1 MEEIG
6 EILSRGFGVWKS
18 NLNLCIPFGLSF
30 LASVLIFL
38 PLLAAV
44 ALIIMA
50 QEDLSYLNQTTLQD
64 PSAMQETID
73 RMVGS
78 LESLPTESILEIA
91 GIYLVMIVLGS
102 LVDSFFTAGAV
113 GMARQALDEGRS
125 DSSTIWPVG
134 RRHFLGLFVSRVI
147 MGLLVLAGL
156 VFLLPA
162 LAIQPQ
168 NLLEDPGAL
177 GVLAAGAILFVVY
190 LLVLSLALALLPY
203 ALVLENM
210 RPLQAVFASVDFF
223 RYNKFDVAVIWLVM
237 AALSIALEM
246 IAGISSPGEG
256 EGVQLISAITSIA
269 NLLVLSP
276 LFNLWWTM
284 LYMSRRGML
293 KTEEVKDPW

>member
-30 LASVLIFL
+30 LASVLISL

-256 EGVQLISAITSIA
+256 EGVQLISDHKHCESAGPLPPLQS
-269 NLLVLSP
+269 LVD
-276 LFNLWWTM
+276 NA
-284 LYMSRRGML
+284 LY
-293 KTEEVKDPW
+293 E